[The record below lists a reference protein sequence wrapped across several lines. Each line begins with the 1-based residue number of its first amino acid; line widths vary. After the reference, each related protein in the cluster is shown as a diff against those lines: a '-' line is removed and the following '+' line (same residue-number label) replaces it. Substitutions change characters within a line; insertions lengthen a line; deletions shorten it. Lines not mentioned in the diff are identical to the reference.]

1 MCKNDQNM
9 EFNYLKLHRSG
20 PIWTIE
26 LNRPEVFNA
35 LNPGLIHE
43 IREVAESAQISDLVR
58 VLVITGS
65 GKAFCSGADLKAGV
79 TDPDLGNVLRATY
92 NPMILALRG
101 LNKPVIGAIN
111 GVAAGAGCS
120 LALACD
126 YLIAKEGAYFS
137 ELFIQIGLA
146 MDAGSTAFLMQSL
159 GYHKAF
165 ELAST
170 GKRVSASEA
179 KDIGF
184 VAEVVSEEA
193 WQGRV
198 DSLAKEFAER
208 PTLAIGLMKQ
218 SLQKAQNQEL
228 GDVLESEAKAQSVA
242 GRSADFSEGVMSFIQ
257 KRAPKFTGK

>member
-1 MCKNDQNM
+1 M

-20 PIWTIE
+20 PIWTLE
-26 LNRPEVFNA
+26 LNRPEVYNA

-43 IREVAESAQISDLVR
+43 IREVAESAQISDEVR

-170 GKRVSASEA
+170 GKRVSTLEA
-179 KDIGF
+179 KEIGF
-184 VAEVVSEEA
+184 VAEVISEEA
-193 WQGRV
+193 WQSRV
-198 DSLAKEFAER
+198 ASLAKEFSER

-218 SLQKAQNQEL
+218 ALQKAQNQDL
-228 GDVLESEAKAQSVA
+228 ADALEAEAQAQSVA
-242 GRSADFSEGVMSFIQ
+242 GRSADFAEGVMSFVQ
-257 KRAPKFTGK
+257 KRAPLFIGK

>member
-1 MCKNDQNM
+1 M

-20 PIWTIE
+20 PIWTLE
-26 LNRPEVFNA
+26 LNRPEVYNA

-43 IREVAESAQISDLVR
+43 IREVAESAQISDEVR

-92 NPMILALRG
+92 NPMILALRV

-170 GKRVSASEA
+170 GKRVSALEA
-179 KDIGF
+179 KEIGF
-184 VAEVVSEEA
+184 VAEGISEEA

-198 DSLAKEFAER
+198 ASLAKEFSER

-218 SLQKAQNQEL
+218 ALQKAQNQDL
-228 GDVLESEAKAQSVA
+228 ADALEAEAQAQSVA